1 MKVWNS
7 LTSNKIIDETI
18 KKAKEKTKKAI
29 FGEAKETEGSK
40 SQFDID
46 AFYDRIV

>member
-29 FGEAKETEGSK
+29 FREVREIESNKG
-40 SQFDID
+40 QFDVD
-46 AFYDRIV
+46 GYYNRVV